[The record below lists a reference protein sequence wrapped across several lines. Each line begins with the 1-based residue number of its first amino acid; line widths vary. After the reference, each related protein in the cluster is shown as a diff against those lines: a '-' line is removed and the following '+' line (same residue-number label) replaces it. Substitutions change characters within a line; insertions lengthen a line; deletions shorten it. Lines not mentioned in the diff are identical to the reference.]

1 MIVDPDEAVSKLVD
15 GISLP
20 ADTYMTYTDEPVL
33 DGPTTSSN
41 VGLADLLRRRQ
52 DETERLLARG
62 GIVVVFAYPDVAHP
76 RVAGFTGCHRYYWL
90 PAPAGSDYG
99 PRYLKPA
106 TGTQVRP
113 TDYMHPFADYL
124 ERLRGNVL
132 YRVAFAEG
140 GEGFGSGAKVIGRS
154 PGGAAVALEI
164 AVGGGRV
171 VFLPALPRHLSST
184 DRSALASS
192 LVAALRNALLLDAE
206 EGPPDWLD
214 DYSLPGI
221 EAAQERIDEAESKV
235 EELEAELDEARNE
248 YRGIDRYRRLLWQE
262 GKYGLDLPVRDAL
275 ELLGFVN
282 VSTADEPASFRYD
295 GEPVYL
301 ETEASLEAVGM
312 QPHYRLRERIESR
325 IATSGERPL
334 GIVVVN
340 GYRALAP
347 SARPEQYT
355 DALRIAAESMR
366 YCVVE
371 SSRLLEAV
379 RAKLQ
384 GKGDTAAFC
393 QSLIATEGVLPP
405 VPLEDEESAA
415 APEEQETK
423 A

>member
-1 MIVDPDEAVSKLVD
+1 
-15 GISLP
+15 
-20 ADTYMTYTDEPVL
+20 
-33 DGPTTSSN
+33 
-41 VGLADLLRRRQ
+41 
-52 DETERLLARG
+52 
-62 GIVVVFAYPDVAHP
+62 
-76 RVAGFTGCHRYYWL
+76 
-90 PAPAGSDYG
+90 
-99 PRYLKPA
+99 
-106 TGTQVRP
+106 
-113 TDYMHPFADYL
+113 
-124 ERLRGNVL
+124 
-132 YRVAFAEG
+132 
-140 GEGFGSGAKVIGRS
+140 
-154 PGGAAVALEI
+154 
-164 AVGGGRV
+164 
-171 VFLPALPRHLSST
+171 
-184 DRSALASS
+184 
-192 LVAALRNALLLDAE
+192 
-206 EGPPDWLD
+206 
-214 DYSLPGI
+214 
-221 EAAQERIDEAESKV
+221 
-235 EELEAELDEARNE
+235 
-248 YRGIDRYRRLLWQE
+248 
-262 GKYGLDLPVRDAL
+262 
-275 ELLGFVN
+275 
-282 VSTADEPASFRYD
+282 
-295 GEPVYL
+295 
-301 ETEASLEAVGM
+301 M